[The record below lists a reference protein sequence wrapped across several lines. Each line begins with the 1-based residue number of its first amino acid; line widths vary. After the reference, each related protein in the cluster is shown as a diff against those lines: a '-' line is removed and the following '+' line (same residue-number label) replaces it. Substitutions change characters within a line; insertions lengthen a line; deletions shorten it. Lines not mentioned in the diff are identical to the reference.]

1 MDKKDFTKPEM
12 EIIDLGGEDIITTSD
27 ASITKGCPTGD
38 GSPTTDESGTIWG
51 D

>member
-12 EIIDLGGEDIITTSD
+12 EIIDLGGEDIITTSSS
-27 ASITKGCPTGD
+27 ASLPIGGTI
-38 GSPTTDESGTIWG
+38 TTDTCDPIYG